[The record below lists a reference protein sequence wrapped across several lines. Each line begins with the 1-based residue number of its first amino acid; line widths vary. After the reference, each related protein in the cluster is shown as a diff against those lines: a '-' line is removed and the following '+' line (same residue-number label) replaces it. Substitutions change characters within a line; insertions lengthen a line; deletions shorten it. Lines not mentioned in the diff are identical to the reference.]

1 MCIIIETAA
10 EFVAWCSAFTNMY
23 IGAFVMRT
31 TYMDF
36 VISKYGLVGQFILFI
51 FCEHLTIGLKILL
64 DKFSSKIPEDI
75 EIQKERQ
82 RFIVDTMTD
91 DARFVRW
98 SNQKEKEIV
107 EKLEKADTESKTQR
121 GRSTNKDEP
130 RKGSKNRRSVTR
142 KPSLPPSFKKRRYSK
157 EPHSFEVEKRA

>member
-1 MCIIIETAA
+1 
-10 EFVAWCSAFTNMY
+10 
-23 IGAFVMRT
+23 
-31 TYMDF
+31 
-36 VISKYGLVGQFILFI
+36 
-51 FCEHLTIGLKILL
+51 
-64 DKFSSKIPEDI
+64 
-75 EIQKERQ
+75 
-82 RFIVDTMTD
+82 MTD

-98 SNQKEKEIV
+98 SNQKDLTKEIV